1 MASFM
6 INTIIQVSFFFL
18 LISLYLPLFCLGL
31 YLFTK
36 SERFSPVAQEY
47 MTAQCVQIM
56 STAPAPARRHDER
69 LLQGVFLKKKKK
81 SRHASY
87 DTPDTKRGL
96 FLRVHEEKHKP
107 ECIVSTRR
115 SLLKHSECFCLSGQH
130 TGARLR
136 FYPKKKKKKIKCSCN
151 CFAFRHT

>member
-1 MASFM
+1 
-6 INTIIQVSFFFL
+6 
-18 LISLYLPLFCLGL
+18 
-31 YLFTK
+31 
-36 SERFSPVAQEY
+36 

-56 STAPAPARRHDER
+56 NTAPARRHDER

-87 DTPDTKRGL
+87 NTADTKRGL

-136 FYPKKKKKKIKCSCN
+136 FYPKKEKKRLSAPVIVLHFGTTSFKTGSRGGSLKVHIYNSNLLFFCFIKDVATTSQN
-151 CFAFRHT
+151 PH

>member
-1 MASFM
+1 MAETSKMASFM
-6 INTIIQVSFFFL
+6 INTIIQVRFFFL

-107 ECIVSTRR
+107 ECIVSTR
-115 SLLKHSECFCLSGQH
+115 LTPEAL
-130 TGARLR
+130 
-136 FYPKKKKKKIKCSCN
+136 
-151 CFAFRHT
+151 